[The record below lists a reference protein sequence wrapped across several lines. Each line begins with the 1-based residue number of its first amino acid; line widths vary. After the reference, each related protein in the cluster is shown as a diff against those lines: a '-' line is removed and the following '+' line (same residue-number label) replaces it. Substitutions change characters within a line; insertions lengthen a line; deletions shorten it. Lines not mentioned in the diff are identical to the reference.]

1 MKGGERP
8 GNLDGSYTM
17 AKTLKMTQIHPNP
30 KQPREYFDEEKM
42 AELRGSVE
50 EFGVMTPIEVRR
62 RPQGGYEIV
71 MGERRYR
78 ANMEVGNTTI
88 RAEIVD
94 TASDIKAFRRS
105 MAENLGRA
113 DMTPL
118 EEASGFRRILDEDR
132 NEDGGELTEAD
143 VAKAFGKTPRF
154 VKMRLQLL
162 SLIPSVRHHLT
173 HGHIGVA
180 AAHRISELKPE
191 NQEAVIKKW
200 ANGGDDG
207 QAMDEN
213 ELLHFAHQVREQERQ
228 PGMFD
233 VEELTEDEK
242 VERTAA
248 RRATRNK
255 LDQIERVRELLDGLA
270 KTPVEELAVALEGQ
284 IVARLDQLER
294 TAKSLQDAK
303 FQIRQAKA
311 HADARQIV
319 ASSAAVAPTLSET
332 PDEDGNASLGNP
344 DALLEA
350 EFADMLAEIIAE
362 DAGTA
367 QGADASVPVAA

>member
-1 MKGGERP
+1 
-8 GNLDGSYTM
+8 M
-17 AKTLKMTQIHPNP
+17 AKMLKLTQIHPNP

-42 AELRGSVE
+42 EELRSSIRK
-50 EFGVMTPIEVRR
+50 FGVIQSIEVRR
-62 RPQGGYEIV
+62 RPAGGYEIV
-71 MGERRYR
+71 AGERRYR
-78 ANMEVGNTTI
+78 ASMDVGKTTI
-88 RAEIVD
+88 KAEIVD
-94 TASDIKAFRRS
+94 TAVDIKAFRRS
-105 MAENLGRA
+105 MAENMGRA

-118 EEASGFRRILDEDR
+118 EEAAGFQKILDEDR
-132 NEDGGELTEAD
+132 NEDGSELTEAD
-143 VAKAFGKTPRF
+143 IAEDYGKTPRY

-162 SLIPSVRHHLT
+162 SLVPSVRHHLT
-173 HGHIGVA
+173 YGHIGVA

-207 QAMDEN
+207 KPMDEN

-233 VEELTEDEK
+233 VEELTEDER

-255 LDQIERVRELLDGLA
+255 LDQIERVRELLEELA
-270 KTPVEELAVALEGQ
+270 KTPIEELAVALEGQ
-284 IVARLDQLER
+284 IAARLDQLER

-303 FQIRQAKA
+303 FQLRQAKA

-332 PDEDGNASLGNP
+332 PDEDGNTGLGNP
-344 DALLEA
+344 DDRLEA
-350 EFADMLAEIIAE
+350 EFAEMLAEIVAEGADIAE
-362 DAGTA
+362 DA
-367 QGADASVPVAA
+367 DAPVPVAA